1 MIEEKILDR
10 LDELIAL
17 GEEVKQTRYSH
28 SGGGIVY
35 FGDDGVRGE
44 MSHQWGVSCLN
55 LLERVFGRDSP
66 YYVKFDAFFSDLGSY
81 SPMVRAL
88 GIIRAAREDIAKGA
102 LFDIRRLVEAEVFD
116 DLLDQAQSLFENGYI
131 APAAVVAGCVLEDG
145 LRKLCLQ
152 QDIVLPAK
160 PRLDQMNN
168 ELAKKGTYTKL
179 VQKRIT
185 LLADIR
191 NRAAHGDWAD
201 LKRADVEDMMN
212 KVRGFMEEH
221 FA

>member
-1 MIEEKILDR
+1 MTDEKILER
-10 LDELIAL
+10 LDQLIAL

-35 FGDDGVRGE
+35 FGDDGVKGE
-44 MSHQWGVSCLN
+44 LSYQWGVSCLN
-55 LLERVFGRDSP
+55 LLERVFGRESP
-66 YYVKFDAFFSDLGSY
+66 YYVKFEALYSDFGNY
-81 SPMVRAL
+81 SPVVRAL

-102 LFDIRRLVEAEVFD
+102 LFEVRRLVEAEVFD
-116 DLLDQAQSLFENGYI
+116 DFLGQAEALLESGYI

-145 LRKLCLQ
+145 LRKLCLHQ
-152 QDIVLPAK
+152 GIVLGPK
-160 PRLDQMNN
+160 PKLDQMNS
-168 ELAKKGTYTKL
+168 ELAKKGIYTKL

-191 NRAAHGDWAD
+191 NRAAHGDWTD
-201 LKRADVEDMMN
+201 LKRSDVEDMTN
-212 KVRGFMEEH
+212 KVRSFMEEH